1 MVYIV
6 SQEIRNLSLNFH
18 LIYIY
23 IYIYVL
29 ISFYFLNSFLCL
41 LLVTMYFY
49 VSICCGTKEK
59 RKTNEIS

>member
-6 SQEIRNLSLNFH
+6 SQEIRNLILNFH
-18 LIYIY
+18 LIY

-59 RKTNEIS
+59 SKTNEIS

>member
-6 SQEIRNLSLNFH
+6 SQEIRNLILNFR
-18 LIYIY
+18 LIY

-59 RKTNEIS
+59 SKTNEIS